1 LFPTLPKNE
10 GGFTHVFVAVDVYFK
25 YCFLCPLKSLKTDEI
40 ANCAQDII
48 FLVGTPARILP
59 ETDVICCLSDASL
72 GQGMVPGPDPDDYD
86 ALLESH
92 FLL

>member
-1 LFPTLPKNE
+1 LPKNE
-10 GGFTHVFVAVDVYFK
+10 DGFTHVFVAVDVYFK
-25 YCFLCPLKSLKTDEI
+25 YCFLYPLKSLKTDEI

-59 ETDVICCLSDASL
+59 ETDVICCLSGASL
-72 GQGMVPGPDPDDYD
+72 GQGMVPGPDPDDSE